1 MERNDFLAAFMAAES
16 EINLIL
22 EDLTRQLHEKMDQ
35 LFQEPD
41 ERWVERILAFSFNT
55 PLAQETQSVED
66 RHLTIAKQA
75 KKLMYLHG
83 LNAKVQIEK
92 IGDSKNRRCPGQMI
106 YQVKNSPKNS
116 KYLELILKNNLNPS
130 SDR

>member
-55 PLAQETQSVED
+55 PLA
-66 RHLTIAKQA
+66 
-75 KKLMYLHG
+75 
-83 LNAKVQIEK
+83 
-92 IGDSKNRRCPGQMI
+92 
-106 YQVKNSPKNS
+106 
-116 KYLELILKNNLNPS
+116 
-130 SDR
+130 

>member
-1 MERNDFLAAFMAAES
+1 MDRNDFLSAFLAAES

-22 EDLTRQLHEKMDQ
+22 EDLTKQLHKKMDE

-41 ERWVERILAFSFNT
+41 ERWVERILAFSFNKIPT
-55 PLAQETQSVED
+55 QDAQSIDERD
-66 RHLTIAKQA
+66 LTIAKQA

-83 LNAKVQIEK
+83 LNAKVQLEQ

-106 YQVKNSPKNS
+106 YHIKNSPKNR
-116 KYLELILKNNLNPS
+116 KYLESILKNDASPS